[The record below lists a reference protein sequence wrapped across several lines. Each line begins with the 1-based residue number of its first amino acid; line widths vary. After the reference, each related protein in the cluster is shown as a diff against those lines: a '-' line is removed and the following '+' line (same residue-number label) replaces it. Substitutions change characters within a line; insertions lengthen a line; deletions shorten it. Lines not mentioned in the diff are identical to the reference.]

1 MTTMTDLAPPAAT
14 NPASSALT
22 ALAEQQLLCFALGQR
37 NYAVGIDLVREIL
50 KAAPTTE
57 LPRMPRFV
65 RGVMNLRGAV
75 VPVIDLS
82 ARLGLGLMGVDR
94 RTCIVI
100 VELPVG
106 GADHDAQRH
115 KLGVMVDSV
124 SEVIDAGA
132 APLEAVPQLG
142 THIAPEFISGMA
154 RIRGEFLPV
163 LAMERVLDSE
173 DLAQLIGKQSAVD
186 VR

>member
-1 MTTMTDLAPPAAT
+1 MNELAVPSST
-14 NPASSALT
+14 ASASPLAM
-22 ALAEQQLLCFALGQR
+22 LAEQQLLCFVLGDR
-37 NYAVGIDLVREIL
+37 GYAVGIDVVREIL
-50 KAAPTTE
+50 KAVPTTE

-75 VPVIDLS
+75 VPVIDMS

-94 RTCIVI
+94 RTCIII

-106 GADHDAQRH
+106 NGPDALLH

-124 SEVIDAGA
+124 NEVIDAGA
-132 APLEAVPQLG
+132 A
-142 THIAPEFISGMA
+142 
-154 RIRGEFLPV
+154 
-163 LAMERVLDSE
+163 LAMDRVLDSD
-173 DLAQLIGKQSAVD
+173 DLAHLIGQQPTVT

>member
-1 MTTMTDLAPPAAT
+1 MHELTITPNGTG
-14 NPASSALT
+14 ASNALSALCD
-22 ALAEQQLLCFALGQR
+22 QQLLCFMLGDR
-37 NYAVGIDLVREIL
+37 GYAVGIDAVREIL
-50 KAAPTTE
+50 KAVPTTE

-94 RTCIVI
+94 RTCIII

-106 GADHDAQRH
+106 NGPDALLH

-124 SEVIDAGA
+124 NEVIDAGA
-132 APLEAVPQLG
+132 AQIEAVPQLG
-142 THIAPEFISGMA
+142 THIPPEFISGMA

-163 LAMERVLDSE
+163 LAMDRVLDSD
-173 DLAQLIGKQSAVD
+173 DLAHLIGQQPTVT
-186 VR
+186 VG

>member
-1 MTTMTDLAPPAAT
+1 MNELAPPPPMA
-14 NPASSALT
+14 ASSSPLA
-22 ALAEQQLLCFALGQR
+22 ALAEQQLLCFVLGDR
-37 NYAVGIDLVREIL
+37 GYAVGIDVVREIL
-50 KAAPTTE
+50 KAVPTTE

-94 RTCIVI
+94 RTCIII

-106 GADHDAQRH
+106 SGPDALLH

-124 SEVIDAGA
+124 NEVIDAGA
-132 APLEAVPQLG
+132 AQIEAVPQLG
-142 THIAPEFISGMA
+142 THIPPEFITGMA

-163 LAMERVLDSE
+163 LAMERVLDSD
-173 DLAQLIGKQSAVD
+173 DLAQLIAHQPTVTVS
-186 VR
+186 

>member
-1 MTTMTDLAPPAAT
+1 MNELAPHGVSAAAT
-14 NPASSALT
+14 SPLA
-22 ALAEQQLLCFALGQR
+22 ALAEQQLLCFVLGER
-37 NYAVGIDLVREIL
+37 SYAVGIDVVREIL
-50 KAAPTTE
+50 KAVPTTE

-94 RTCIVI
+94 RTCIII
-100 VELPVG
+100 VELPVNSSAG
-106 GADHDAQRH
+106 HDALRH

-124 SEVIDAGA
+124 NEVIDAGSA
-132 APLEAVPQLG
+132 QIEAVPQLG
-142 THIAPEFISGMA
+142 THIPPEFISGMA

-163 LAMERVLDSE
+163 LAMERVLDSD
-173 DLAQLIGKQSAVD
+173 DLAHLIAQQPTVT